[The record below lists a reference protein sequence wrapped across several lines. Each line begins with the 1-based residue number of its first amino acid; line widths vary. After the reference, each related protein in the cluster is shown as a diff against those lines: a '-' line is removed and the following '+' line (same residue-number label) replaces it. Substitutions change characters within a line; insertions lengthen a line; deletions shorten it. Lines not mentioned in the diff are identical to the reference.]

1 MKLHKLERTSND
13 FTHQSAGLLEK
24 YLGRNAVGAN
34 GQIPFGDAAARRKGG
49 RYPPSR
55 DGDFTTMVQQEEFA
69 DAVTQ
74 GGHGVP
80 LTSECSLLE
89 TLGSCSRHLPPLP
102 PLDPLS

>member
-89 TLGSCSRHLPPLP
+89 TLG
-102 PLDPLS
+102 